1 MKSVLQ
7 HRLTPWMIVILQVV
21 VDIAQQLLQL

>member
-7 HRLTPWMIVILQVV
+7 HRLTPWMIVILQFV